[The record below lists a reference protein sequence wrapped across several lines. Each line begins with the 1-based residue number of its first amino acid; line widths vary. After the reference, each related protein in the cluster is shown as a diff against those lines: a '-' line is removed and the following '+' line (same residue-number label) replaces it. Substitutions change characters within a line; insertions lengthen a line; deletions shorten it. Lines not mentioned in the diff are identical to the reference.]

1 MSSELDYNIKQPVK
15 FTNKSKTIIML
26 HGYGSNKEDLFS
38 FSDYMNPDDL
48 IISVQAPNKMD
59 YGSYCWWAIN
69 LDESMK
75 FTMEIS
81 QAKESIELLHD
92 FISMYLSKNYNF
104 SFENVFLLGFSQGA
118 MIAYALSSNY
128 PNFYKKVIALS
139 GKIPNEVVKYK
150 ERNNYLSHNFFC
162 SHGIYDQ
169 VIPIHIGRESSEWLT
184 KKEIRHIF
192 LEFESQHG
200 VSPENFEKMKSW
212 IFEN

>member
-1 MSSELDYNIKQPVK
+1 
-15 FTNKSKTIIML
+15 
-26 HGYGSNKEDLFS
+26 
-38 FSDYMNPDDL
+38 
-48 IISVQAPNKMD
+48 
-59 YGSYCWWAIN
+59 
-69 LDESMK
+69 
-75 FTMEIS
+75 
-81 QAKESIELLHD
+81 
-92 FISMYLSKNYNF
+92 MYLSKNYNF

-118 MIAYALSSNY
+118 MIAYALSVNY